1 MFDISLNRTPS
12 TCNLSFLLF
21 LCDDVMKYYP
31 TFRINFFF
39 FLAPRIEYFNRAFS
53 LYYVIVYFSRC
64 SFFFSLSPFFS
75 LCRSR
80 GIARIARVP
89 DFTNES
95 LCFRSF
101 IARDSRNAFRAF
113 ASKAFESRSKVEEEA
128 NSRMNGERQ
137 IRMRRI

>member
-12 TCNLSFLLF
+12 TCNLSFFLF

-75 LCRSR
+75 LCHSR
-80 GIARIARVP
+80 RIARIAR
-89 DFTNES
+89 FYERK
-95 LCFRSF
+95 FMFSF
-101 IARDSRNAFRAF
+101 VARDSRNAFRAF

-128 NSRMNGERQ
+128 NSQMNGERQ